1 MTSMDLQLLGQPKTG
16 TTWLELVLFKLAERC
31 PSLNGCRFVG
41 GAVNRS
47 QRRAFT
53 LHTGGQLLA
62 LRPLPGEKHLF
73 PPREY
78 ATPCDRIGG
87 SGLEWLTMQDWLERL
102 PCGLSSTSTVNY
114 DAIDRC
120 ASRCGAASARARTL
134 PPHPQIRY
142 VHIERDPRRS
152 ALSACHY
159 YPKLAHLSVQDCLGK
174 VFPLH
179 AAWAAYRSRWLAR
192 NADLARR
199 TTRVSYEAMVAA
211 PEVEYARL
219 ASGALLLSSLDDE
232 AVVSSIGSQSDPPY
246 CALP

>member
-1 MTSMDLQLLGQPKTG
+1 MELQLLGQPKTG

-31 PSLNGCRFVG
+31 PSSNGCRMVG

-53 LHTGGQLLA
+53 LHTGGQQLE
-62 LRPLPGEKHLF
+62 LRTLPGEKHLF

-87 SGLEWLTMQDWLERL
+87 SGLEWLKLQDWLQRN
-102 PCGLSSTSTVNY
+102 PCGLSATSAVNY
-114 DAIDRC
+114 EAIDRC

-134 PPHPQIRY
+134 PPHPQIHY

-152 ALSACHY
+152 ALSACHF
-159 YPKLAHLSVQDCLGK
+159 YPKLSQLSVQECLEK

-179 AAWAAYRSRWLAR
+179 AAWASYRSRWLAR

-199 TTRVSYEAMVAA
+199 TTRVTYEAMLAT
-211 PEVEYARL
+211 PEVEYAKL
-219 ASGALLLSSLDDE
+219 ASGALLLSGLDAE
-232 AVVSSIGSQSDPPY
+232 AIVSSTAFQSGPNAAA
-246 CALP
+246 C